1 MITLVQQLEEVHTM
15 RQNDHSETT
24 LRYSLETSLN
34 HFVVLKF
41 YTYFTG
47 CLKKKR
53 AIRFCRNPEY
63 IRISEYQN
71 ISETADH
78 SFCIFIWN

>member
-1 MITLVQQLEEVHTM
+1 MDDEELEEYF
-15 RQNDHSETT
+15 DP
-24 LRYSLETSLN
+24 
-34 HFVVLKF
+34 FLKINKLSTNWVQVQIEPIQPHI
-41 YTYFTG
+41 YTG